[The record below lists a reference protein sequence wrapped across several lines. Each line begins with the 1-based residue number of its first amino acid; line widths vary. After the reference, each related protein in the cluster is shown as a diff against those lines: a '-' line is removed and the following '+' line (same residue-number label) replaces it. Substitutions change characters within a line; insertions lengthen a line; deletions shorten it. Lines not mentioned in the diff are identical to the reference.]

1 MEEAIL
7 PDTLKKVDKNAFL
20 GCSSMPGLRV
30 PSSLEEIAAYA
41 FGYDY
46 DEELAN
52 DIQANMDSYAE
63 LGEDVIMP
71 YAVIEGFKMYVEEG
85 SLAHQYATDCGIPV
99 VLDTVYFAGKNVDKN
114 FIYAIIGAAAAV
126 ILLIVGIITGKKIKA
141 GKKEKA
147 SEKRKAAAAEKIKA
161 KKEAEKEAEKSENYE
176 SIIETEDSADE
187 D

>member
-1 MEEAIL
+1 
-7 PDTLKKVDKNAFL
+7 
-20 GCSSMPGLRV
+20 
-30 PSSLEEIAAYA
+30 
-41 FGYDY
+41 
-46 DEELAN
+46 
-52 DIQANMDSYAE
+52 
-63 LGEDVIMP
+63 
-71 YAVIEGFKMYVEEG
+71 MYVEEG

-114 FIYAIIGAAAAV
+114 FIYVIIGAAAAV

-141 GKKEKA
+141 GKKEKD

-161 KKEAEKEAEKSENYE
+161 KKDAEKEAEKTENYE